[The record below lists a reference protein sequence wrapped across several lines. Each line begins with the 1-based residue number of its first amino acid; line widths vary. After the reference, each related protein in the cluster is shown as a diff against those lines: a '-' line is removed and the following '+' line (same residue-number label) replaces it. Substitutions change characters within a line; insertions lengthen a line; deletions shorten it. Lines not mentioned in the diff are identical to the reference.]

1 MTHLILKAG
10 GLCFRLNFKE
20 SLFFKQFKR
29 ALGHIPKKNKTGTA
43 IEIDVFS
50 KGKGAGKKK
59 FSQIYQSKNS
69 FWAFNEQYQLCF
81 DKINSRAIIY
91 CARNTHILKNA
102 LRLLIM
108 AHANEKDIFLHASSA
123 KYKGRATIF
132 CGPSGSGKTTIT
144 KLLPR
149 KFDVI
154 GDDLSIIKKKNG
166 FYYAF
171 GDSFKQSLNS
181 LEKTKVKEV
190 LFLKKANR
198 NQKVKISRAKAL
210 ALILTRCPL
219 TEEKK
224 EAYNRLKMFN
234 DFVGVVPTYI
244 FKFKNDHSLTSFFKR
259 CL

>member
-1 MTHLILKAG
+1 MPHLILKTG

-20 SLFFKQFKR
+20 NFFFKQFKR
-29 ALGHIPKKNKTGTA
+29 ALGYIPRKNKTKIN
-43 IEIDVFS
+43 IEVDIFS
-50 KGKGAGKKK
+50 KGKQIGKKDFSEFYRSKK
-59 FSQIYQSKNS
+59 F
-69 FWAFNEQYQLCF
+69 FCAFNEQYWLCF
-81 DKINSRAIIY
+81 DKINSHAIIY

-102 LRLLIM
+102 LRLLIV
-108 AHANEKDIFLHASSA
+108 ACANEKDVFLHASSA
-123 KYKGRATIF
+123 KHKGQAVIF
-132 CGPSGSGKTTIT
+132 CGPSGSGKTTVT

-149 KFDVI
+149 KFDII

-171 GDSFKQSLNS
+171 GDSFNQSSNS

-190 LFLKKANR
+190 LFLKKSNR
-198 NQKVKISRAKAL
+198 NQKIKISQAKAL
-210 ALILTRCPL
+210 ALILTKCPL

-224 EAYNRLKMFN
+224 EVYNRLKVFN

-244 FKFKNDHSLTSFFKR
+244 FKFKNDHSLTNFFKR